1 MFLIGLTGGIAAG
14 KSTVA
19 DYWESLGAEVI
30 DADVLAREVVE
41 PGSVGLKQIVAT
53 FGTEVLNSD
62 GSLNRAA
69 LADEVFSSP
78 QKRSE
83 LESITHPLIKL
94 AASKRLAESVSDIV
108 VYVIPLLVESKSDLP
123 FDFVVTVEA
132 PETEQCERLISSR
145 KMSMGDAMARI
156 AAQARPADRANIAD
170 RILSSNQSMPLL
182 LKDARAL
189 WFEIEKLA
197 SEKGVK
203 HDR

>member
-14 KSTVA
+14 KSSVA
-19 DYWESLGAEVI
+19 DYWQSLGAEVI
-30 DADVLAREVVE
+30 DADILAREVVE
-41 PGSVGLKQIVAT
+41 PGSVGLKQIEAT
-53 FGTEVLNSD
+53 FGTGVLNSD

-69 LADEVFSSP
+69 LADEVFSSS

-94 AASKRLAESVSDIV
+94 AASKRLAETVSDIV
-108 VYVIPLLVESKSDLP
+108 VYVIPLLVESKSDLL

-145 KMSMGDAMARI
+145 NMSMEDAMARI

>member
-19 DYWESLGAEVI
+19 DCWQSLGAEII

-41 PGSVGLKQIVAT
+41 PGSAGLKQIEAT
-53 FGTEVLNSD
+53 FGTGVLNSD

-83 LESITHPLIKL
+83 LESITHPLIRL
-94 AASKRLAESVSDIV
+94 AAKRRLAESDSDIV

-132 PETEQCERLISSR
+132 PETEQCERLIASR
-145 KMSMGDAMARI
+145 NMSLEDAVARI
-156 AAQARPADRANIAD
+156 AAQARPAERANIAD

-182 LKDARAL
+182 LKDAKAL
-189 WFEIEKLA
+189 WIEIEKLA
-197 SEKGVK
+197 AEKSVK